1 MEAEQFRLLMERV
14 RAGETEAMGD
24 LLRHFEQEVRIV
36 VRRKLPRR
44 LRVRYDSMDFVQSVY
59 QSIMADWRTE
69 TPGRFDTPEQV
80 LAYLSSTARNKVLEI
95 YRKETRTKKYD
106 IKKEVASVVSDGV
119 SDRAEFE
126 PRGHDPSPS
135 QYAQAKDL
143 MDSLTRGKP
152 AVVAH
157 VLELRQIGLTFDEI
171 GERVGLSDRSVRRML
186 DDLKD
191 RAREASS

>member
-14 RAGETEAMGD
+14 RSGETEAMGD

-36 VRRKLPRR
+36 VRQKLPRR

-69 TPGRFDTPEQV
+69 PPERFESPEKV
-80 LAYLSSTARNKVLEI
+80 LAYLSTTARNKVLEI

-106 IKKEVASVVSDGV
+106 IKKEVASVVSGG
-119 SDRAEFE
+119 SSGAEYE
-126 PRGHDPSPS
+126 PRGNDPSPS

-143 MDSLTRGKP
+143 LDNLTRGKP

-157 VLELRQIGLTFDEI
+157 VLDLRQQGLTFDEI

-186 DDLKD
+186 DDLKE